1 MNKRVLSAAAAA
13 AFVLTFAT
21 GCGGDGGGRPSVEE
35 IADGI
40 QSGTL
45 GTDVSDEVATCVA
58 KAFHDS
64 DVSDETLQA
73 LADGDEDYKGSKDD
87 AEAAQSVSSE
97 SITKC
102 MGVEV
107 PDTGSDG

>member
-13 AFVLTFAT
+13 ALVLTFAT
-21 GCGGDGGGRPSVEE
+21 GCGGGGGRPSVDE

-40 QSGTL
+40 QGGTL
-45 GTDVSDEVATCVA
+45 GEDVTDEVATCVA

-64 DVSDETLQA
+64 DLSDDALQA
-73 LADGDEDYKGSKDD
+73 LADGDEDYKGSKED

-107 PDTGSDG
+107 PDTDTEQ

>member
-21 GCGGDGGGRPSVEE
+21 GCGGDGGGRPSVDE

-40 QSGTL
+40 QGGVL
-45 GTDVSDEVATCVA
+45 GTDVSDDVATCVA
-58 KAFHDS
+58 KAFRDS
-64 DVSDETLQA
+64 DLSDEALQA
-73 LADGDEDYKGSKDD
+73 IADNDTDYKGSKDD